1 MSPKAANM
9 SEKAKKSSSWEGGRR
24 ASRRRW
30 KDRLATVFA
39 YAMGLTLL
47 ACVLSIFWNLLSQGL
62 PGLKAVTF
70 THAQGAPGG
79 DGGLGNAIV
88 GSLVQ
93 TGLGMLIAGPLGLFC
108 GIYLAAYGGPRNHF
122 ATSVRFVSD
131 MLMSVPSILAGLF
144 IYQLLV
150 APFAHFSAFAGSVSL
165 AVLSM
170 PLVIRSTEDM
180 LSLVP
185 GGMREA
191 AYALGAPRWK
201 VIWSVWVRAALG
213 GIVTGM
219 LLALARMGGETA
231 PLLFTSMGNPNWSLD
246 LNKPMASLPVA
257 IYQYA
262 GSSYPDWVMLAWT
275 GALLVTLGVLGI
287 NLIVRGLA
295 HGFQGRK

>member
-1 MSPKAANM
+1 MGHKNVAKLSP
-9 SEKAKKSSSWEGGRR
+9 SWEGGRR
-24 ASRRRW
+24 ASHRRW

-39 YAMGLTLL
+39 YTMGLLLL
-47 ACVLSIFWNLLSQGL
+47 ACVLSIFWSLFSEGL
-62 PGLKAVTF
+62 PGLKWVTF
-70 THAQGAPGG
+70 THAQGAPGS
-79 DGGLGNAIV
+79 DGGLGNAVI
-88 GSLVQ
+88 GSIIQ
-93 TGLGMLIAGPLGLFC
+93 TGLAMLMAGPLGLFC
-108 GIYLAAYGGPRNHF
+108 GIYLAAYGGAQNHF

-150 APFAHFSAFAGSVSL
+150 APFAHFSAFAGAVAL
-165 AVLSM
+165 AILSI

-180 LSLVP
+180 LALVP
-185 GGMREA
+185 AGMREA

-201 VIWSVWVRAALG
+201 VIWGIWVRAALG
-213 GIVTGM
+213 GILTGM

-262 GSSYPDWVMLAWT
+262 GSSYTDWVALAWT

-287 NLIVRGLA
+287 NLMVRGLF
-295 HGFQGRK
+295 GLQGRK

>member
-1 MSPKAANM
+1 M
-9 SEKAKKSSSWEGGRR
+9 SEQKILPAKEAKLSVSWEGGKR

-30 KDRLATVFA
+30 KDRFATVFA
-39 YAMGLTLL
+39 YGMGIILL
-47 ACVLSIFWNLLSQGL
+47 ACVISIFWNLLAQGL
-62 PGLKAVTF
+62 PGLKAITF
-70 THAQGAPGG
+70 THAQGAPGSS
-79 DGGLGNAIV
+79 GGLGNAIV
-88 GSLVQ
+88 GSLIQ

-108 GIYLAAYGGPRNHF
+108 GIYLAAYGGPKNHF

-185 GGMREA
+185 AGMREA

-201 VIWSVWVRAALG
+201 VIWTIWVRAARG

-231 PLLFTSMGNPNWSLD
+231 PLLFTSMGNPNWSFD

-262 GSSYPDWVMLAWT
+262 GSSYSDWVGLAWT

-295 HGFQGRK
+295 HGLQGRK